1 MIPPRAKHVGGERML
16 GGRKGRTTSMR
27 DWAVMRSLWGGSRL
41 SVRLRLTCRC
51 VRAKFVQ
58 IRATVAKS

>member
-1 MIPPRAKHVGGERML
+1 M

-58 IRATVAKS
+58 IRATIAKS